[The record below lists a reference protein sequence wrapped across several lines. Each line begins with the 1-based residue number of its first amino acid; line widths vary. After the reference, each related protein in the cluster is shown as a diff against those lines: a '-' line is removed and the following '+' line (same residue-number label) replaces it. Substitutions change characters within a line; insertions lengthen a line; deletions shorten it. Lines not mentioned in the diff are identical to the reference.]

1 MGSVSKTKNKMPLL
15 CLFAFVFAGLVVG
28 IDQWIKWI
36 IVENVNPIERISVI
50 PHIFSLF
57 YLENRGAAFSI
68 FENKQLFLILFTSLL
83 CVVIIGMI
91 LFYKS
96 QNAWSWVACILVLGG
111 GIGNLIDRIR
121 LGYVVDYLKF
131 SFFPPV
137 FNVADICVVT
147 GVILFIIHV
156 LLGEYAHK

>member
-1 MGSVSKTKNKMPLL
+1 MGSVSKMKKKKPLF
-15 CLFAFVFAGLVVG
+15 CLLAFVFAGLAAG
-28 IDQWIKWI
+28 MDQWIKWI
-36 IVENVNPIERISVI
+36 VVENIKPIKSINVI
-50 PHIFSLF
+50 PQFFSLL

-96 QNAWSWVACILVLGG
+96 QNAWSWVASVLVLGG

-137 FNVADICVVT
+137 FNFADICVVT

-156 LLGEYAHK
+156 LVGEYAHK

>member
-1 MGSVSKTKNKMPLL
+1 MGSVSKMKKKKPLF
-15 CLFAFVFAGLVVG
+15 CLLAFVFAGLAAG
-28 IDQWIKWI
+28 MDQWIKWI
-36 IVENVNPIERISVI
+36 VVENIKPIKGINVI
-50 PHIFSLF
+50 PQFFSLF

-96 QNAWSWVACILVLGG
+96 QNAWSWVACVLVLGG

-131 SFFPPV
+131 SFFPV
-137 FNVADICVVT
+137 FNFADICVVT

-156 LLGEYAHK
+156 LVGEYAHK